1 MDILQVV
8 APLVCTRRIPG
19 LGQVPL
25 RVLADAKGRL
35 VVATDPVGTRPG
47 NWVFTSS
54 GSAARY
60 AMGDPSVLT
69 DLTIAGIIDF
79 WERPE
84 TGASAGS
91 AASGTAGG
99 VGRAGPYTTQPHSR
113 RSEKWQARNSASR
126 WG

>member
-19 LGQVPL
+19 LGQTAL

-60 AMGDPSVLT
+60 AMGDPGVLT

-79 WERPE
+79 WEGPD
-84 TGASAGS
+84 SDAGS
-91 AASGTAGG
+91 SADRAAPGTASRP
-99 VGRAGPYTTQPHSR
+99 GRA
-113 RSEKWQARNSASR
+113 
-126 WG
+126 